1 MRDPVK
7 HTVLPSPFIQGIVP
21 LIILFFFVVS
31 LAYGIAT
38 GKIRRQGDL
47 PQLMIEPMKEMAGF
61 IVMVFPLAQFVAM
74 FNWSNMGKFMAV
86 GLTDALEAAGLSG
99 VPAFVGLALLSSAV
113 HVYRQRLRHLVDS
126 GPIFVPMF
134 MMLGFHPAFAQIL
147 FRIADSR

>member
-1 MRDPVK
+1 MVVPENGVLRDPIK

-31 LAYGIAT
+31 LAFGIAT

-47 PQLMIEPMKEMAGF
+47 PHLMIEPMKEMAGF

-86 GLTDALEAAGLSG
+86 SLTDALEAAGLSG
-99 VPAFVGLALLSSAV
+99 VPAFVGWRCCRPCCACLLPAG
-113 HVYRQRLRHLVDS
+113 RPS
-126 GPIFVPMF
+126 GRFWRPSLSPC
-134 MMLGFHPAFAQIL
+134 L
-147 FRIADSR
+147 